1 MKKVKE
7 VSTKYRVT
15 KSDNDPVKCGDH
27 ITLTRKVIS
36 HDNDTD
42 VVRAPKPP
50 KWFQAF
56 EGRNNA
62 RLDKIDTRLGN
73 LENRVSNIESDVQ
86 TINAR
91 LEQQDEFN
99 QYVRNVFERN
109 NLH

>member
-1 MKKVKE
+1 

-42 VVRAPKPP
+42 VVRTPKPP

-56 EGRNNA
+56 EERNNA
-62 RLDKIDTRLGN
+62 RFDKIEKRLDNVDTRIDNLETRLDK
-73 LENRVSNIESDVQ
+73 
-86 TINAR
+86 
-91 LEQQDEFN
+91 QDEFN
-99 QYVRNVFERN
+99 QYVKVVFEHN